1 MKGNGMKK
9 IIIAMALCSSA
20 VSTVYA
26 VEPVKADI
34 NNDALM
40 KCQSEA
46 KSDARLACYDKVLPP
61 KVAEEAKPV
70 EGVGKWQVSTKTSP
84 VDDSENVY
92 VSLSANDSFRS
103 QFGESITPS
112 LYITCREKKT
122 ELFLNWDTY
131 LGLNETQML
140 SRLDKQKA
148 KTKTWDISSD
158 TKSVFYRGNVIEFV
172 KALSQANSM
181 FTQITP
187 YNESPVSATF
197 DVAGLS
203 EALKPLQKACG
214 WK

>member
-1 MKGNGMKK
+1 MKK

-26 VEPVKADI
+26 AESVKADI
-34 NNDALM
+34 NNDALI

-46 KSDARLACYDKVLPP
+46 KSDVRLACYDKILPP
-61 KVAEEAKPV
+61 KAAEEAKPV
-70 EGVGKWQVSTKTSP
+70 VGVGKWQVSTKTSP

-103 QFGESITPS
+103 NFGGSITPD

-122 ELFLNWDTY
+122 ELFINWDTY

-158 TKSVFYRGNVIEFV
+158 TKAVFYRGNVIEFV
-172 KALSQANSM
+172 KSLSQANVM

-197 DVAGLS
+197 DLAGLS